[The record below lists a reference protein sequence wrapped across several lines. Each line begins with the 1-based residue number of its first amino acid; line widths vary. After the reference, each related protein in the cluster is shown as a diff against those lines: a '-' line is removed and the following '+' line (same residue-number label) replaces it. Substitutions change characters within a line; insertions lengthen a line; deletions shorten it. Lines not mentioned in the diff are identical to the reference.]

1 MNTSKESTHK
11 ALRMTLAIN
20 TILNQSEQ
28 MATKEIDQTRM
39 RTYPTT
45 AGQTTQTK
53 MELKK
58 Q

>member
-1 MNTSKESTHK
+1 
-11 ALRMTLAIN
+11 
-20 TILNQSEQ
+20 